1 MRIVVLLRCNIPRFK
16 LFYLTAFFDVAY
28 TEISPV
34 SLGCVAS
41 VYNRVIERSLSESKI
56 NHSFYCFRP
65 KFQDELAREMLAT
78 QVRVSIKKN

>member
-34 SLGCVAS
+34 SLACVAS
-41 VYNRVIERSLSESKI
+41 VYNRVTERKFEREQKKSFLLLLSSQI
-56 NHSFYCFRP
+56 SRRTR
-65 KFQDELAREMLAT
+65 ARNACYAG
-78 QVRVSIKKN
+78 